1 MRNRLE
7 RRRLTLRA
15 AALCIV
21 LVLLCGCLL
30 PAFAEGPERTDSV
43 PDQTWDEEIED
54 EPAGD
59 EEDDIRTDEP
69 VLLPAEGGIPVV
81 VDGLDDIGL
90 PDETPTPDSG
100 AVKADEHFER
110 TYLFWLSESD
120 EADGGLPYAEQI
132 VGSGEE
138 LLMPEE
144 PEVEEKSFRFWY
156 SRGDEGTAIRFMPDE
171 GPLWPEADSECSL
184 YACFTD
190 DEAQQEEPVLDEEED
205 IAVLPELSEE
215 RPAVEEETPLDEAE
229 QPEKDRFS
237 EEDAD
242 LADDSVAED
251 KNALPADELDE
262 DAPGWGDWT
271 QEELA
276 AVFLLKTPTSL
287 PGSNDPS
294 QWAPDNS
301 ECKWVG
307 KVKTYGAAW
316 EDNGKN
322 ILTNVSDYVVSWPGG
337 ATGDAWSLKPGDDYW
352 DEVVD
357 EKWDEYKDTIEKQ
370 TGIMGLTQEDLESI
384 VVTPY
389 KISRNNGTEPDKHI
403 DCIISVKSRKNFTAR
418 FNVRAPGEDDYSI
431 RESREYQSGER
442 VEETTADIEKELD
455 IGGARY
461 VFDGWYKELPG
472 SVTDEPDPKEK
483 VSQDEWEKG
492 QIQLRLQGGGGSGH
506 KALVLLH
513 ADQVVDRLVHS
524 VEAVF
529 CHRRVVQGRD
539 VLVHQIVDG
548 VVPEGVLA
556 AVGLDLGAVSL
567 ALGKALDGVRCA
579 GALVH
584 GVGRSF
590 QLLSRSAESHFADTL
605 FGSFHAYQFHRF
617 YPPCCPLK
625 GQDSKHYEVIIAQ

>member
-54 EPAGD
+54 EPAWD
-59 EEDDIRTDEP
+59 EEEDIRTDEP
-69 VLLPAEGGIPVV
+69 VLLPEEGGISVV
-81 VDGLDDIGL
+81 MDEFDDIGL
-90 PDETPTPDSG
+90 PDETPTPDSE

-120 EADGGLPYAEQI
+120 EADGGLPYAELT

-144 PEVEEKSFRFWY
+144 PEAEGKTFRFWY
-156 SRGDEGTAIRFMPDE
+156 SRDDEGTVIRFMPDE

-184 YACFTD
+184 YACFID
-190 DEAQQEEPVLDEEED
+190 DKAQQEEPVLDEEED

-215 RPAVEEETPLDEAE
+215 RPAAEDETPLDEAE
-229 QPEKDRFS
+229 QLEKDRFS

-271 QEELA
+271 QEESA
-276 AVFLLKTPTSL
+276 AVFLLKTPTSR

-357 EKWDEYKDTIEKQ
+357 EIWDEYKDTIEKQ
-370 TGIMGLTQEDLESI
+370 TGITGLTQEDLESI

-389 KISRNNGTEPDKHI
+389 KISRKNGTEPDKHI

-442 VEETTADIEKELD
+442 VEETTADIEKEFD

-472 SVTDEPDPKEK
+472 SVTDEPDLKEK
-483 VSQDEWEKG
+483 VSQDKWEEGYEPTDKE
-492 QIQLRLQGGGGSGH
+492 L
-506 KALVLLH
+506 
-513 ADQVVDRLVHS
+513 
-524 VEAVF
+524 EN
-529 CHRRVVQGRD
+529 
-539 VLVHQIVDG
+539 G
-548 VVPEGVLA
+548 VVNFYDHYVLA
-556 AVGLDLGAVSL
+556 DIDPDTGVETDFFGLPLML
-567 ALGKALDGVRCA
+567 CA
-579 GALVH
+579 GAAVL
-584 GVGRSF
+584 GCKNRKK
-590 QLLSRSAESHFADTL
+590 EED
-605 FGSFHAYQFHRF
+605 
-617 YPPCCPLK
+617 
-625 GQDSKHYEVIIAQ
+625 E

>member
-54 EPAGD
+54 EPAWD
-59 EEDDIRTDEP
+59 EEEDIRTDEP
-69 VLLPAEGGIPVV
+69 VLLPAEGGIPAV

-100 AVKADEHFER
+100 AVKADEHFEM
-110 TYLFWLSESD
+110 TWLFWLSESD
-120 EADGGLPYAEQI
+120 EADGGLPYAEQT

-144 PEVEEKSFRFWY
+144 PEVEGKSFRFWY
-156 SRGDEGTAIRFMPDE
+156 SRDDEGTAVRFVPDE
-171 GPLWPEADSECSL
+171 GALWPEADSECSL
-184 YACFTD
+184 YACFID
-190 DEAQQEEPVLDEEED
+190 DEAQQEESVSDEEED

-215 RPAVEEETPLDEAE
+215 RPTAEEETPLDEAE

-242 LADDSVAED
+242 LADDSVDED
-251 KNALPADELDE
+251 KNALLADELDE
-262 DAPGWGDWT
+262 DAPGWGDQT
-271 QEELA
+271 QEESA
-276 AVFLLKTPTSL
+276 AVFLLKTPTSR

-322 ILTNVSDYVVSWPGG
+322 ILTDVSDYVVSWPGG

-357 EKWDEYKDTIEKQ
+357 EIWDEYKDTIEEA
-370 TGIMGLTQEDLESI
+370 TGVEGLTQEDLESI

-389 KISRNNGTEPDKHI
+389 KISRNNGTKPDKHI

-472 SVTDEPDPKEK
+472 SVTDEPDPEEK
-483 VSQDEWEKG
+483 VSQNEWEEG
-492 QIQLRLQGGGGSGH
+492 YEPTDEEL
-506 KALVLLH
+506 
-513 ADQVVDRLVHS
+513 
-524 VEAVF
+524 EN
-529 CHRRVVQGRD
+529 
-539 VLVHQIVDG
+539 G
-548 VVPEGVLA
+548 VVNFYAYYVLA
-556 AVGLDLGAVSL
+556 DIDPDTGVETDFFGLPLML
-567 ALGKALDGVRCA
+567 CA
-579 GALVH
+579 GAAVL
-584 GVGRSF
+584 GCKNRKK
-590 QLLSRSAESHFADTL
+590 EED
-605 FGSFHAYQFHRF
+605 
-617 YPPCCPLK
+617 K
-625 GQDSKHYEVIIAQ
+625 

>member
-100 AVKADEHFER
+100 VVKADEHFER

-120 EADGGLPYAEQI
+120 EADGGLPYAEQT

-144 PEVEEKSFRFWY
+144 PEVEGKSFRFWY
-156 SRGDEGTAIRFMPDE
+156 SRDDEGTAVRFMPDE
-171 GPLWPEADSECSL
+171 GLLWPEADSECSL
-184 YACFTD
+184 YASFTD

-215 RPAVEEETPLDEAE
+215 RPAAEEETPLDEAE

-242 LADDSVAED
+242 LADDSAAED
-251 KNALPADELDE
+251 KNALPAGELDE

-276 AVFLLKTPTSL
+276 AVFLLKTPTSR

-322 ILTNVSDYVVSWPGG
+322 ILTNVSDYVVSWPDG

-352 DEVVD
+352 DEIVD
-357 EKWDEYKDTIEKQ
+357 EIWDEYKDTIEKQ
-370 TGIMGLTQEDLESI
+370 TGITGLTQEDLESI

-442 VEETTADIEKELD
+442 VEETTADIEKEFD

-483 VSQDEWEKG
+483 VSQDEWEEG
-492 QIQLRLQGGGGSGH
+492 YEPTDEEL
-506 KALVLLH
+506 
-513 ADQVVDRLVHS
+513 
-524 VEAVF
+524 EN
-529 CHRRVVQGRD
+529 
-539 VLVHQIVDG
+539 G
-548 VVPEGVLA
+548 VVNFYAHYVLA
-556 AVGLDLGAVSL
+556 DIDPDTGVETDFFGLPLML
-567 ALGKALDGVRCA
+567 CA
-579 GALVH
+579 GAAVL
-584 GVGRSF
+584 GCKNRKK
-590 QLLSRSAESHFADTL
+590 EED
-605 FGSFHAYQFHRF
+605 
-617 YPPCCPLK
+617 
-625 GQDSKHYEVIIAQ
+625 E

>member
-100 AVKADEHFER
+100 AVKADEHFEM

-120 EADGGLPYAEQI
+120 EADGGLPYAEQT

-144 PEVEEKSFRFWY
+144 PEVEGKSFRFWY
-156 SRGDEGTAIRFMPDE
+156 SRDDEGTAVRFVPDE
-171 GPLWPEADSECSL
+171 GLLWPEADSECSL
-184 YACFTD
+184 YASFTD

-215 RPAVEEETPLDEAE
+215 RPAAEDETPLDEAE
-229 QPEKDRFS
+229 QPEKDRS
-237 EEDAD
+237 PEEDAD

-271 QEELA
+271 QEESA
-276 AVFLLKTPTSL
+276 AVFLLKTPTSR

-357 EKWDEYKDTIEKQ
+357 EIWDEYKDTIEKQ
-370 TGIMGLTQEDLESI
+370 TGITGLTQEDLESI
-384 VVTPY
+384 VVAPY

-442 VEETTADIEKELD
+442 VEETTADIEKEFD
-455 IGGARY
+455 IGGVRY

-483 VSQDEWEKG
+483 VSQDEWEEG
-492 QIQLRLQGGGGSGH
+492 YEPTDEEL
-506 KALVLLH
+506 
-513 ADQVVDRLVHS
+513 
-524 VEAVF
+524 EN
-529 CHRRVVQGRD
+529 
-539 VLVHQIVDG
+539 G
-548 VVPEGVLA
+548 VVNFYAHYVLA
-556 AVGLDLGAVSL
+556 DIDPDTGVETDFFGLPLML
-567 ALGKALDGVRCA
+567 CA
-579 GALVH
+579 GAAVL
-584 GVGRSF
+584 GCKNRKK
-590 QLLSRSAESHFADTL
+590 EED
-605 FGSFHAYQFHRF
+605 
-617 YPPCCPLK
+617 
-625 GQDSKHYEVIIAQ
+625 E

>member
-54 EPAGD
+54 EPAWD
-59 EEDDIRTDEP
+59 EEEDIRTDEP

-90 PDETPTPDSG
+90 PDETPTPDSADSG

-120 EADGGLPYAEQI
+120 EADGGLPYAEQT

-144 PEVEEKSFRFWY
+144 PEVEGKSFRFWY
-156 SRGDEGTAIRFMPDE
+156 SRDDEGTAVRFVPDE
-171 GPLWPEADSECSL
+171 GLLWPEADSECSL
-184 YACFTD
+184 YACFID
-190 DEAQQEEPVLDEEED
+190 DEARQEESVLDEEED
-205 IAVLPELSEE
+205 IAVLPELSKE
-215 RPAVEEETPLDEAE
+215 RPAAEDETPLDEAE
-229 QPEKDRFS
+229 QPEKDRS
-237 EEDAD
+237 PEEDAD

-262 DAPGWGDWT
+262 DAPGWEDWT
-271 QEELA
+271 QEESA
-276 AVFLLKTPTSL
+276 AVFLLKTPTSR

-322 ILTNVSDYVVSWPGG
+322 ILTDVSDYVVSWPGG
-337 ATGDAWSLKPGDDYW
+337 VTGDAWSLKPGDDYW

-357 EKWDEYKDTIEKQ
+357 EIWDEYKDTIEES
-370 TGIMGLTQEDLESI
+370 TGVEGLTQEDLESI

-418 FNVRAPGEDDYSI
+418 FNVRALGEDDYSI

-455 IGGARY
+455 IGGVRY

-483 VSQDEWEKG
+483 VSQNEWEEGYEPTDKE
-492 QIQLRLQGGGGSGH
+492 L
-506 KALVLLH
+506 
-513 ADQVVDRLVHS
+513 
-524 VEAVF
+524 EN
-529 CHRRVVQGRD
+529 
-539 VLVHQIVDG
+539 G
-548 VVPEGVLA
+548 VVNFYAHYVLA
-556 AVGLDLGAVSL
+556 DIDPDTGVETDFFGLPLML
-567 ALGKALDGVRCA
+567 CA
-579 GALVH
+579 GAAVL
-584 GVGRSF
+584 GCKNRKK
-590 QLLSRSAESHFADTL
+590 EED
-605 FGSFHAYQFHRF
+605 
-617 YPPCCPLK
+617 
-625 GQDSKHYEVIIAQ
+625 E

>member
-54 EPAGD
+54 EPAWD
-59 EEDDIRTDEP
+59 EEEDIRTDEP
-69 VLLPAEGGIPVV
+69 VLLPAEGGIPAV

-100 AVKADEHFER
+100 AVKVDEHVER

-120 EADGGLPYAEQI
+120 EADGGLPYAEQT

-144 PEVEEKSFRFWY
+144 PEVEGKSFRFWY
-156 SRGDEGTAIRFMPDE
+156 SRDDEGTAVRFVPDE
-171 GPLWPEADSECSL
+171 GLLWPEADGECSL
-184 YACFTD
+184 YAYFTD
-190 DEAQQEEPVLDEEED
+190 DEARQEEPVSDEEED
-205 IAVLPELSEE
+205 IAVLPELWEE
-215 RPAVEEETPLDEAE
+215 RPAAEEETPPDEAE
-229 QPEKDRFS
+229 QPEKGRS
-237 EEDAD
+237 PEEDAD
-242 LADDSVAED
+242 LADDSAAGD

-262 DAPGWGDWT
+262 DAPGWGDRT
-271 QEELA
+271 QEESA
-276 AVFLLKTPTSL
+276 AVFLLKTPTSR

-316 EDNGKN
+316 EDNGRN
-322 ILTNVSDYVVSWPGG
+322 ILTDVSDYVISWPGG

-357 EKWDEYKDTIEKQ
+357 EIWDEYKDTIEEA
-370 TGIMGLTQEDLESI
+370 TGVEGLTQDDLESI

-389 KISRNNGTEPDKHI
+389 KISRSNGTEPDKHI

-442 VEETTADIEKELD
+442 VEETTADIEKEID

-483 VSQDEWEKG
+483 VSQDEWKEG
-492 QIQLRLQGGGGSGH
+492 YGPTDEEL
-506 KALVLLH
+506 
-513 ADQVVDRLVHS
+513 
-524 VEAVF
+524 EN
-529 CHRRVVQGRD
+529 
-539 VLVHQIVDG
+539 G
-548 VVPEGVLA
+548 VVNFYAHYVLA
-556 AVGLDLGAVSL
+556 DIDPDTGVETGFFGLPLML
-567 ALGKALDGVRCA
+567 CA
-579 GALVH
+579 GAAVL
-584 GVGRSF
+584 GRKN
-590 QLLSRSAESHFADTL
+590 RKKEED
-605 FGSFHAYQFHRF
+605 
-617 YPPCCPLK
+617 
-625 GQDSKHYEVIIAQ
+625 E

>member
-1 MRNRLE
+1 MRDRLE

-30 PAFAEGPERTDSV
+30 PAFAEGPERTDSM

-54 EPAGD
+54 EPAWD
-59 EEDDIRTDEP
+59 EEEDIRTDEP
-69 VLLPAEGGIPVV
+69 VLLPAEGGIPAV

-100 AVKADEHFER
+100 TVKADEHFER

-120 EADGGLPYAEQI
+120 EADGGLPYAEQT

-144 PEVEEKSFRFWY
+144 PEVEGKSFRFWY
-156 SRGDEGTAIRFMPDE
+156 SRDDEGTAVRFVPDE
-171 GPLWPEADSECSL
+171 GLLWPEADSECSL
-184 YACFTD
+184 YACFID
-190 DEAQQEEPVLDEEED
+190 DEAQQEEPVLDDEED

-215 RPAVEEETPLDEAE
+215 RPAAEEETPLDEAE

-271 QEELA
+271 QEESA
-276 AVFLLKTPTSL
+276 AVFLLKTPTSQ

-357 EKWDEYKDTIEKQ
+357 EIWDEYKDTIEKQ
-370 TGIMGLTQEDLESI
+370 TGITGLTQEDLESI

-442 VEETTADIEKELD
+442 VEETTVDIEKEFD

-483 VSQDEWEKG
+483 VSQDEWEEG
-492 QIQLRLQGGGGSGH
+492 YEPTDEEL
-506 KALVLLH
+506 
-513 ADQVVDRLVHS
+513 
-524 VEAVF
+524 EN
-529 CHRRVVQGRD
+529 
-539 VLVHQIVDG
+539 G
-548 VVPEGVLA
+548 VVNFYAHYVLA
-556 AVGLDLGAVSL
+556 DIDPDTGVETDFFGLPLML
-567 ALGKALDGVRCA
+567 CA
-579 GALVH
+579 GAAVL
-584 GVGRSF
+584 GCKNRKK
-590 QLLSRSAESHFADTL
+590 EED
-605 FGSFHAYQFHRF
+605 
-617 YPPCCPLK
+617 
-625 GQDSKHYEVIIAQ
+625 E

>member
-54 EPAGD
+54 EPAWD
-59 EEDDIRTDEP
+59 EEEDIRTDEP

-100 AVKADEHFER
+100 TVKADEHFEM

-120 EADGGLPYAEQI
+120 EADGGLPYAEQT

-144 PEVEEKSFRFWY
+144 PEVEGKRFRFWY
-156 SRGDEGTAIRFMPDE
+156 SRDDEGTAVRFVPDE
-171 GPLWPEADSECSL
+171 GLLWPEADSECSL
-184 YACFTD
+184 YACFID
-190 DEAQQEEPVLDEEED
+190 DEAQQEEPVSDEEEG

-215 RPAVEEETPLDEAE
+215 RPVAEEETSLDEAE
-229 QPEKDRFS
+229 QPEEDRS
-237 EEDAD
+237 PEEDAD
-242 LADDSVAED
+242 LADDNVAED
-251 KNALPADELDE
+251 KTALPADELDE
-262 DAPGWGDWT
+262 DAPGWGDQT
-271 QEELA
+271 QEESA
-276 AVFLLKTPTSL
+276 AVFLLKTPTSR

-322 ILTNVSDYVVSWPGG
+322 ILTDVSDYVVSWPGG

-357 EKWDEYKDTIEKQ
+357 EIWDEYKDTIEKQ
-370 TGIMGLTQEDLESI
+370 TGITGLTQDDLESI

-389 KISRNNGTEPDKHI
+389 KISRKNGTKPDKHI

-483 VSQDEWEKG
+483 VSQDKWEEG
-492 QIQLRLQGGGGSGH
+492 YEPTDEELENGVVNFYAHYVLADIDPDTGVETDFFGLP
-506 KALVLLH
+506 LVL
-513 ADQVVDRLVHS
+513 
-524 VEAVF
+524 
-529 CHRRVVQGRD
+529 
-539 VLVHQIVDG
+539 
-548 VVPEGVLA
+548 
-556 AVGLDLGAVSL
+556 
-567 ALGKALDGVRCA
+567 CA
-579 GALVH
+579 GAAVL
-584 GVGRSF
+584 GCKNRKK
-590 QLLSRSAESHFADTL
+590 EED
-605 FGSFHAYQFHRF
+605 
-617 YPPCCPLK
+617 
-625 GQDSKHYEVIIAQ
+625 E

>member
-54 EPAGD
+54 EPAWD
-59 EEDDIRTDEP
+59 EEEDIRTDEP

-90 PDETPTPDSG
+90 PDETPTPDSE

-120 EADGGLPYAEQI
+120 EADGGLPYAEQT
-132 VGSGEE
+132 VSSGEE

-144 PEVEEKSFRFWY
+144 PEVEGKSFRFWY
-156 SRGDEGTAIRFMPDE
+156 SRDDEGTAVRFVPDE
-171 GPLWPEADSECSL
+171 GLLWPEADSECSL
-184 YACFTD
+184 YACFID
-190 DEAQQEEPVLDEEED
+190 DEAQQEESVLDEEED

-215 RPAVEEETPLDEAE
+215 RPAAEEETPLDEAE
-229 QPEKDRFS
+229 QPEKDRS
-237 EEDAD
+237 PEEDAD
-242 LADDSVAED
+242 LADDNVAED
-251 KNALPADELDE
+251 KTALPADELDE

-271 QEELA
+271 QEESA
-276 AVFLLKTPTSL
+276 AVFLLKTPTSQ

-322 ILTNVSDYVVSWPGG
+322 ILTDVSDYVVSWPGG

-352 DEVVD
+352 GQVVD
-357 EKWDEYKDTIEKQ
+357 EIWDEYKDTIEEA
-370 TGIMGLTQEDLESI
+370 TGVEGLTQEDLESI

-389 KISRNNGTEPDKHI
+389 KISRSNGTEPDKHI

-455 IGGARY
+455 IGGAHY

-472 SVTDEPDPKEK
+472 SVTDEPDPEEK
-483 VSQDEWEKG
+483 VSQDEWEEG
-492 QIQLRLQGGGGSGH
+492 YEPTDEEL
-506 KALVLLH
+506 
-513 ADQVVDRLVHS
+513 
-524 VEAVF
+524 EN
-529 CHRRVVQGRD
+529 
-539 VLVHQIVDG
+539 G
-548 VVPEGVLA
+548 VVNFYAHYVLA
-556 AVGLDLGAVSL
+556 DIDPDTGVETDFFGLPLML
-567 ALGKALDGVRCA
+567 CA
-579 GALVH
+579 GAAVL
-584 GVGRSF
+584 GRKN
-590 QLLSRSAESHFADTL
+590 RKKEED
-605 FGSFHAYQFHRF
+605 
-617 YPPCCPLK
+617 
-625 GQDSKHYEVIIAQ
+625 E

>member
-59 EEDDIRTDEP
+59 EEEDIRTDEP

-100 AVKADEHFER
+100 AVKADEHFEM

-144 PEVEEKSFRFWY
+144 PEVEGKSFRFWY
-156 SRGDEGTAIRFMPDE
+156 SRDDEGTAIRFMPDE
-171 GPLWPEADSECSL
+171 GLLWPEADSECSL
-184 YACFTD
+184 YASFTD

-215 RPAVEEETPLDEAE
+215 RPAAEDETPLDEAE

-242 LADDSVAED
+242 LADDSAAED
-251 KNALPADELDE
+251 KNALPAGELDE

-276 AVFLLKTPTSL
+276 AVFLLKTPTSR

-322 ILTNVSDYVVSWPGG
+322 ILTNVSDYVVSWPDG

-352 DEVVD
+352 DEIVD
-357 EKWDEYKDTIEKQ
+357 EIWDEYKDTIEKQ
-370 TGIMGLTQEDLESI
+370 TGITGLTQEDLESI

-389 KISRNNGTEPDKHI
+389 KISRNNGTKPDKHI

-442 VEETTADIEKELD
+442 VEETTADIENELD

-492 QIQLRLQGGGGSGH
+492 YEPTDEEL
-506 KALVLLH
+506 
-513 ADQVVDRLVHS
+513 
-524 VEAVF
+524 EN
-529 CHRRVVQGRD
+529 
-539 VLVHQIVDG
+539 G
-548 VVPEGVLA
+548 VVNFYAHYVLA
-556 AVGLDLGAVSL
+556 DIDPDTGVETDFFGLPLML
-567 ALGKALDGVRCA
+567 CA
-579 GALVH
+579 GAAAL
-584 GVGRSF
+584 GCKNRKK
-590 QLLSRSAESHFADTL
+590 EED
-605 FGSFHAYQFHRF
+605 
-617 YPPCCPLK
+617 
-625 GQDSKHYEVIIAQ
+625 E

>member
-1 MRNRLE
+1 M
-7 RRRLTLRA
+7 
-15 AALCIV
+15 
-21 LVLLCGCLL
+21 
-30 PAFAEGPERTDSV
+30 
-43 PDQTWDEEIED
+43 
-54 EPAGD
+54 
-59 EEDDIRTDEP
+59 
-69 VLLPAEGGIPVV
+69 
-81 VDGLDDIGL
+81 
-90 PDETPTPDSG
+90 
-100 AVKADEHFER
+100 
-110 TYLFWLSESD
+110 
-120 EADGGLPYAEQI
+120 
-132 VGSGEE
+132 GSGEE
-138 LLMPEE
+138 LLMPEA
-144 PEVEEKSFRFWY
+144 PEVEGKSFRFWY

-171 GPLWPEADSECSL
+171 GLLWPEADSECSL

-215 RPAVEEETPLDEAE
+215 RPAAEDETPLDEAE

-271 QEELA
+271 QEESA

-337 ATGDAWSLKPGDDYW
+337 ATGDAWSLKPGDAYW

-357 EKWDEYKDTIEKQ
+357 EIWDEYKDTIEKQ
-370 TGIMGLTQEDLESI
+370 TGITGLTQDDLESI

-483 VSQDEWEKG
+483 VSQDEWEEG
-492 QIQLRLQGGGGSGH
+492 YEPTDEEL
-506 KALVLLH
+506 
-513 ADQVVDRLVHS
+513 
-524 VEAVF
+524 EN
-529 CHRRVVQGRD
+529 
-539 VLVHQIVDG
+539 G
-548 VVPEGVLA
+548 VVNFYAHYVLA
-556 AVGLDLGAVSL
+556 DIDPDTGVETDFFGLPLML
-567 ALGKALDGVRCA
+567 CA
-579 GALVH
+579 GAAVL
-584 GVGRSF
+584 GCKNRKK
-590 QLLSRSAESHFADTL
+590 EED
-605 FGSFHAYQFHRF
+605 
-617 YPPCCPLK
+617 
-625 GQDSKHYEVIIAQ
+625 E

>member
-54 EPAGD
+54 EPAWD
-59 EEDDIRTDEP
+59 EEEDIRTDEP

-100 AVKADEHFER
+100 AVKADEHFEM

-120 EADGGLPYAEQI
+120 EADGGLPYAEQT

-144 PEVEEKSFRFWY
+144 PEVEGKSFRFWY
-156 SRGDEGTAIRFMPDE
+156 SRDDEGTAVRFVPDE
-171 GPLWPEADSECSL
+171 GLLWPEADSECSL
-184 YACFTD
+184 YASFTD

-215 RPAVEEETPLDEAE
+215 RPAAEDETPLDEAE
-229 QPEKDRFS
+229 QPEKDRS
-237 EEDAD
+237 PEEDAD

-271 QEELA
+271 QEESA
-276 AVFLLKTPTSL
+276 AVFLLKTPTSR

-357 EKWDEYKDTIEKQ
+357 EIWDEYKDTIEKQ
-370 TGIMGLTQEDLESI
+370 TGITGLTQEDLESI
-384 VVTPY
+384 VVAPY

-442 VEETTADIEKELD
+442 VEETTADIEKEFD
-455 IGGARY
+455 IGGVRY

-483 VSQDEWEKG
+483 VSQDEWEEG
-492 QIQLRLQGGGGSGH
+492 YEPTDEEL
-506 KALVLLH
+506 
-513 ADQVVDRLVHS
+513 
-524 VEAVF
+524 EN
-529 CHRRVVQGRD
+529 
-539 VLVHQIVDG
+539 G
-548 VVPEGVLA
+548 VVNFYAHYVLA
-556 AVGLDLGAVSL
+556 DIDPDTGVETDFFGLPLML
-567 ALGKALDGVRCA
+567 CA
-579 GALVH
+579 GAAVL
-584 GVGRSF
+584 GCKNRKK
-590 QLLSRSAESHFADTL
+590 EED
-605 FGSFHAYQFHRF
+605 
-617 YPPCCPLK
+617 
-625 GQDSKHYEVIIAQ
+625 E

>member
-30 PAFAEGPERTDSV
+30 PAFAEGPERTDRV

-54 EPAGD
+54 EPAWD

-100 AVKADEHFER
+100 AVKADEHFEM

-120 EADGGLPYAEQI
+120 EADGGLPYAEQT

-144 PEVEEKSFRFWY
+144 PEVEGKSFRFWY
-156 SRGDEGTAIRFMPDE
+156 SRDDEGTAVRFVPDE
-171 GPLWPEADSECSL
+171 GLLWPEADSECSL
-184 YACFTD
+184 YASFTD

-215 RPAVEEETPLDEAE
+215 RPAAEDETPLDEAE
-229 QPEKDRFS
+229 QPEKDRS
-237 EEDAD
+237 PEEDAD

-271 QEELA
+271 QEESA
-276 AVFLLKTPTSL
+276 AVFLLKTPTSR

-357 EKWDEYKDTIEKQ
+357 EIWDEYKDTIEKQ
-370 TGIMGLTQEDLESI
+370 TGITGLTQEDLESI
-384 VVTPY
+384 VVAPY

-442 VEETTADIEKELD
+442 VEETTADIEKEFD
-455 IGGARY
+455 IGGVRY

-483 VSQDEWEKG
+483 VSQDEWEEG
-492 QIQLRLQGGGGSGH
+492 YEPTDEEL
-506 KALVLLH
+506 
-513 ADQVVDRLVHS
+513 
-524 VEAVF
+524 EN
-529 CHRRVVQGRD
+529 
-539 VLVHQIVDG
+539 G
-548 VVPEGVLA
+548 VVNFYAHYVLA
-556 AVGLDLGAVSL
+556 DIDPDTGVETDFFGLPLML
-567 ALGKALDGVRCA
+567 CA
-579 GALVH
+579 GAAVL
-584 GVGRSF
+584 GCKNRKK
-590 QLLSRSAESHFADTL
+590 EED
-605 FGSFHAYQFHRF
+605 
-617 YPPCCPLK
+617 
-625 GQDSKHYEVIIAQ
+625 E

>member
-54 EPAGD
+54 EPAWD
-59 EEDDIRTDEP
+59 EEEDIRTDEP
-69 VLLPAEGGIPVV
+69 VLLPAEGGIPAV

-100 AVKADEHFER
+100 AVKVDEHVER

-120 EADGGLPYAEQI
+120 EADGGLPYAEQT

-144 PEVEEKSFRFWY
+144 PEVEGKSFRFWY
-156 SRGDEGTAIRFMPDE
+156 SRDDEGTAVRFVPDD
-171 GPLWPEADSECSL
+171 GPLWTEADGECSL

-190 DEAQQEEPVLDEEED
+190 DEARQEEPVLDEEED
-205 IAVLPELSEE
+205 IAVLPELWEE
-215 RPAVEEETPLDEAE
+215 RPVAEEKTPLDEAE
-229 QPEKDRFS
+229 QPEKGRS
-237 EEDAD
+237 PEEDAD
-242 LADDSVAED
+242 LADDSVDGD

-262 DAPGWGDWT
+262 DAPGWGDWA
-271 QEELA
+271 QEESA
-276 AVFLLKTPTSL
+276 AVFLLKTPTSR

-316 EDNGKN
+316 EDNGRN
-322 ILTNVSDYVVSWPGG
+322 ILTNVSDYVVSWPCG

-357 EKWDEYKDTIEKQ
+357 EIWDEYKDTIEKQ
-370 TGIMGLTQEDLESI
+370 TGVEGLTQEDLESI

-442 VEETTADIEKELD
+442 VEETTADIEKEFD
-455 IGGARY
+455 IGGVRY

-483 VSQDEWEKG
+483 VSPDEWEEG
-492 QIQLRLQGGGGSGH
+492 YEPTDEEL
-506 KALVLLH
+506 
-513 ADQVVDRLVHS
+513 
-524 VEAVF
+524 EN
-529 CHRRVVQGRD
+529 
-539 VLVHQIVDG
+539 G
-548 VVPEGVLA
+548 VVNFYAHYVLA
-556 AVGLDLGAVSL
+556 DIDPDTGVETGFFGLPLML
-567 ALGKALDGVRCA
+567 CA
-579 GALVH
+579 GAAVL
-584 GVGRSF
+584 GCKNRKK
-590 QLLSRSAESHFADTL
+590 EED
-605 FGSFHAYQFHRF
+605 
-617 YPPCCPLK
+617 
-625 GQDSKHYEVIIAQ
+625 E

>member
-100 AVKADEHFER
+100 VVKADEHFER

-120 EADGGLPYAEQI
+120 EADGGLPYAEQT

-144 PEVEEKSFRFWY
+144 PEVEGKSFRFWY
-156 SRGDEGTAIRFMPDE
+156 SRDDEGTAVRFMPDE
-171 GPLWPEADSECSL
+171 GLLWPEADSECSL
-184 YACFTD
+184 YASFTD

-215 RPAVEEETPLDEAE
+215 RPAAEDETPLDEAE

-271 QEELA
+271 QEESA
-276 AVFLLKTPTSL
+276 AVFLLKTPTSR

-322 ILTNVSDYVVSWPGG
+322 ILTNVSDYVVSWPDG

-357 EKWDEYKDTIEKQ
+357 EIWDEYKDTIEKQ
-370 TGIMGLTQEDLESI
+370 TGITGLTQDDLESI

-442 VEETTADIEKELD
+442 VEETTADIEKEFD

-483 VSQDEWEKG
+483 VSQNEWEEG
-492 QIQLRLQGGGGSGH
+492 YEPTDEEL
-506 KALVLLH
+506 
-513 ADQVVDRLVHS
+513 
-524 VEAVF
+524 EN
-529 CHRRVVQGRD
+529 
-539 VLVHQIVDG
+539 G
-548 VVPEGVLA
+548 VVNFYAHYVLA
-556 AVGLDLGAVSL
+556 DIDPDTGVETGFLGLPLML
-567 ALGKALDGVRCA
+567 CA
-579 GALVH
+579 GAAVL
-584 GVGRSF
+584 GCKNRKK
-590 QLLSRSAESHFADTL
+590 EED
-605 FGSFHAYQFHRF
+605 
-617 YPPCCPLK
+617 K
-625 GQDSKHYEVIIAQ
+625 

>member
-1 MRNRLE
+1 M
-7 RRRLTLRA
+7 
-15 AALCIV
+15 
-21 LVLLCGCLL
+21 
-30 PAFAEGPERTDSV
+30 
-43 PDQTWDEEIED
+43 
-54 EPAGD
+54 
-59 EEDDIRTDEP
+59 
-69 VLLPAEGGIPVV
+69 
-81 VDGLDDIGL
+81 
-90 PDETPTPDSG
+90 
-100 AVKADEHFER
+100 
-110 TYLFWLSESD
+110 
-120 EADGGLPYAEQI
+120 
-132 VGSGEE
+132 GSGEE

-144 PEVEEKSFRFWY
+144 PEVEGKSFRFWY
-156 SRGDEGTAIRFMPDE
+156 SRDDEGTAIRFMPDE
-171 GPLWPEADSECSL
+171 GMLWPEADSECSL
-184 YACFTD
+184 YASFTD

-242 LADDSVAED
+242 LADDSVVED

-271 QEELA
+271 QEESA

-357 EKWDEYKDTIEKQ
+357 EIWDEYKDTIEKQ
-370 TGIMGLTQEDLESI
+370 TGITELTQDDLESI

-389 KISRNNGTEPDKHI
+389 KISRNNGTKPDKHI

-442 VEETTADIEKELD
+442 VEETTADIEKEFD

-483 VSQDEWEKG
+483 VSQDEWEEG
-492 QIQLRLQGGGGSGH
+492 YEPTDEEL
-506 KALVLLH
+506 
-513 ADQVVDRLVHS
+513 
-524 VEAVF
+524 EN
-529 CHRRVVQGRD
+529 
-539 VLVHQIVDG
+539 G
-548 VVPEGVLA
+548 VVNFYAHYVLA
-556 AVGLDLGAVSL
+556 DIDPDTGVETDFFGLPLML
-567 ALGKALDGVRCA
+567 CA
-579 GALVH
+579 GAAVL
-584 GVGRSF
+584 GCKKRKK
-590 QLLSRSAESHFADTL
+590 EED
-605 FGSFHAYQFHRF
+605 
-617 YPPCCPLK
+617 
-625 GQDSKHYEVIIAQ
+625 E

>member
-54 EPAGD
+54 EPAWD
-59 EEDDIRTDEP
+59 EEEDIRTDEP
-69 VLLPAEGGIPVV
+69 VLLPAEGGIPAV

-100 AVKADEHFER
+100 AVKADEHVER

-120 EADGGLPYAEQI
+120 EADGGLPYAEQT

-144 PEVEEKSFRFWY
+144 PEVEGKRFRFWY
-156 SRGDEGTAIRFMPDE
+156 SRDDEGTAVRFVPDE
-171 GPLWPEADSECSL
+171 GPLWPEAGGECSL

-190 DEAQQEEPVLDEEED
+190 DEARQEEPVLDEEED
-205 IAVLPELSEE
+205 IAVLPELWEE
-215 RPAVEEETPLDEAE
+215 RPVAEEKTPPDEAE
-229 QPEKDRFS
+229 QPEKGRS
-237 EEDAD
+237 PEEDAD
-242 LADDSVAED
+242 LADDSAAED

-262 DAPGWGDWT
+262 DAPGWGDRT
-271 QEELA
+271 QEESA
-276 AVFLLKTPTSL
+276 AVFLLKTPTSR

-357 EKWDEYKDTIEKQ
+357 EIWDEYKDTIEEA
-370 TGIMGLTQEDLESI
+370 TGVEGLTQEDLESI

-418 FNVRAPGEDDYSI
+418 FNVRAPGEADYSI

-442 VEETTADIEKELD
+442 VEETTADIEKEFD

-472 SVTDEPDPKEK
+472 SVTDEPDPKGK
-483 VSQDEWEKG
+483 VSQD
-492 QIQLRLQGGGGSGH
+492 
-506 KALVLLH
+506 
-513 ADQVVDRLVHS
+513 
-524 VEAVF
+524 
-529 CHRRVVQGRD
+529 
-539 VLVHQIVDG
+539 
-548 VVPEGVLA
+548 
-556 AVGLDLGAVSL
+556 
-567 ALGKALDGVRCA
+567 
-579 GALVH
+579 
-584 GVGRSF
+584 
-590 QLLSRSAESHFADTL
+590 
-605 FGSFHAYQFHRF
+605 
-617 YPPCCPLK
+617 
-625 GQDSKHYEVIIAQ
+625 

>member
-54 EPAGD
+54 EPAWD
-59 EEDDIRTDEP
+59 EEEDIRTDEP

-90 PDETPTPDSG
+90 PDETPTPDSADSG

-120 EADGGLPYAEQI
+120 EADGGLPYAEQT

-144 PEVEEKSFRFWY
+144 PEVEGKSFRFWY
-156 SRGDEGTAIRFMPDE
+156 SRDDEGTAVRFVPDE
-171 GPLWPEADSECSL
+171 GLLWPEADSECSL
-184 YACFTD
+184 YACFID
-190 DEAQQEEPVLDEEED
+190 DEAQQEESVLDEEED

-215 RPAVEEETPLDEAE
+215 RPVAEEETPLDEAE
-229 QPEKDRFS
+229 QPEEDRFS

-242 LADDSVAED
+242 LADDSVDED

-262 DAPGWGDWT
+262 DAPGRGDWT
-271 QEELA
+271 QEESA
-276 AVFLLKTPTSL
+276 AVFLLKTPTSR

-322 ILTNVSDYVVSWPGG
+322 ILTNVSDYVVSWPDG

-352 DEVVD
+352 GQVVD
-357 EKWDEYKDTIEKQ
+357 EIWDEYKDTIEKQ
-370 TGIMGLTQEDLESI
+370 TGITGLTQEDLESI

-418 FNVRAPGEDDYSI
+418 FNVRAPGEDDYNV

-442 VEETTADIEKELD
+442 VEETTADIEKEFD

-472 SVTDEPDPKEK
+472 SVTDEPDPEEK
-483 VSQDEWEKG
+483 VSQDEWEEG
-492 QIQLRLQGGGGSGH
+492 YEPTDEEL
-506 KALVLLH
+506 
-513 ADQVVDRLVHS
+513 
-524 VEAVF
+524 EN
-529 CHRRVVQGRD
+529 
-539 VLVHQIVDG
+539 G
-548 VVPEGVLA
+548 VVNFYAHYVLA
-556 AVGLDLGAVSL
+556 DIDPDTGVETDFFGLPLMLCASAAVLGC
-567 ALGKALDGVRCA
+567 KNRKKEED
-579 GALVH
+579 
-584 GVGRSF
+584 
-590 QLLSRSAESHFADTL
+590 E
-605 FGSFHAYQFHRF
+605 
-617 YPPCCPLK
+617 
-625 GQDSKHYEVIIAQ
+625 

>member
-30 PAFAEGPERTDSV
+30 PAFAEGLERTDSV

-54 EPAGD
+54 EPAWD
-59 EEDDIRTDEP
+59 EEEDIQTDEP

-81 VDGLDDIGL
+81 ADGLDDIGL

-100 AVKADEHFER
+100 ALKADEHFER

-120 EADGGLPYAEQI
+120 EADDGLPYAEQT

-144 PEVEEKSFRFWY
+144 PEVEGKRFRFWY
-156 SRGDEGTAIRFMPDE
+156 SRDDEGTAVRFVPDE

-184 YACFTD
+184 YACFVD
-190 DEAQQEEPVLDEEED
+190 DETRQEEPVSDEEED

-215 RPAVEEETPLDEAE
+215 RPVAEEKTPPDEAE
-229 QPEKDRFS
+229 QPEKGRFS
-237 EEDAD
+237 EEDTD

-262 DAPGWGDWT
+262 DAPGWDDQT
-271 QEELA
+271 QEESA
-276 AVFLLKTPTSL
+276 AVFLLKTPTSR
-287 PGSNDPS
+287 PGSNNPS

-322 ILTNVSDYVVSWPGG
+322 ILTDVSDYVVSWPGG

-357 EKWDEYKDTIEKQ
+357 EIWDEYKDTIEEA
-370 TGIMGLTQEDLESI
+370 TGVEELTQEDLESI

-389 KISRNNGTEPDKHI
+389 KISRNNGTKPDKHI

-472 SVTDEPDPKEK
+472 SVTDEPDPKKK
-483 VSQDEWEKG
+483 VSQDEWEEGYEPTDKE
-492 QIQLRLQGGGGSGH
+492 L
-506 KALVLLH
+506 
-513 ADQVVDRLVHS
+513 
-524 VEAVF
+524 EN
-529 CHRRVVQGRD
+529 
-539 VLVHQIVDG
+539 G
-548 VVPEGVLA
+548 VVNFYAHYVLA
-556 AVGLDLGAVSL
+556 DIDPDTGVETDFFGLPLML
-567 ALGKALDGVRCA
+567 CA
-579 GALVH
+579 GAAVL
-584 GVGRSF
+584 GCKNRKK
-590 QLLSRSAESHFADTL
+590 EED
-605 FGSFHAYQFHRF
+605 
-617 YPPCCPLK
+617 
-625 GQDSKHYEVIIAQ
+625 E

>member
-1 MRNRLE
+1 MRDRLE

-54 EPAGD
+54 EPAWD
-59 EEDDIRTDEP
+59 
-69 VLLPAEGGIPVV
+69 
-81 VDGLDDIGL
+81 
-90 PDETPTPDSG
+90 
-100 AVKADEHFER
+100 
-110 TYLFWLSESD
+110 
-120 EADGGLPYAEQI
+120 
-132 VGSGEE
+132 
-138 LLMPEE
+138 
-144 PEVEEKSFRFWY
+144 
-156 SRGDEGTAIRFMPDE
+156 DEGTAVRFVPDE

-184 YACFTD
+184 YASFTD
-190 DEAQQEEPVLDEEED
+190 DEAQQEEPVSDEEED
-205 IAVLPELSEE
+205 VAVLPELWEE
-215 RPAVEEETPLDEAE
+215 RPVAEEKTPLDEAE
-229 QPEKDRFS
+229 QPEKGRS
-237 EEDAD
+237 PEEDAD
-242 LADDSVAED
+242 LADDSVDGD

-262 DAPGWGDWT
+262 DAPGWGDQT
-271 QEELA
+271 QEESA

-322 ILTNVSDYVVSWPGG
+322 ILTDVSDYVVSWPGG

-357 EKWDEYKDTIEKQ
+357 EIWDEYKDTIEKQ
-370 TGIMGLTQEDLESI
+370 TGITGLTQDDLESI

-389 KISRNNGTEPDKHI
+389 KISRSNGTKPDKHI

-431 RESREYQSGER
+431 RESREYQGGER

-472 SVTDEPDPKEK
+472 PVTDEPDPKEK
-483 VSQDEWEKG
+483 VSQDEWEEG
-492 QIQLRLQGGGGSGH
+492 YEPTDEEL
-506 KALVLLH
+506 
-513 ADQVVDRLVHS
+513 
-524 VEAVF
+524 EN
-529 CHRRVVQGRD
+529 
-539 VLVHQIVDG
+539 G
-548 VVPEGVLA
+548 VVNFYAHYVLA
-556 AVGLDLGAVSL
+556 DIDPDTGVETGFFGLPLML
-567 ALGKALDGVRCA
+567 CA
-579 GALVH
+579 GAAVL
-584 GVGRSF
+584 GCKNRKK
-590 QLLSRSAESHFADTL
+590 EED
-605 FGSFHAYQFHRF
+605 
-617 YPPCCPLK
+617 K
-625 GQDSKHYEVIIAQ
+625 

>member
-54 EPAGD
+54 EPAWD
-59 EEDDIRTDEP
+59 EEEDIRT
-69 VLLPAEGGIPVV
+69 
-81 VDGLDDIGL
+81 DGLDDIGL

-100 AVKADEHFER
+100 AVKADEHVER

-120 EADGGLPYAEQI
+120 EADGGLPYAEQT

-144 PEVEEKSFRFWY
+144 PEVEGKRFRFWY
-156 SRGDEGTAIRFMPDE
+156 SRDDEGTAVRFVPDE
-171 GPLWPEADSECSL
+171 GPLWPEADGECSL

-190 DEAQQEEPVLDEEED
+190 DEARQEESVSDEEED
-205 IAVLPELSEE
+205 IAVLPELWEE
-215 RPAVEEETPLDEAE
+215 RPVAEEKTPPDEAE
-229 QPEKDRFS
+229 QPEKDRS
-237 EEDAD
+237 PEEDAD
-242 LADDSVAED
+242 LADDSAAGD

-262 DAPGWGDWT
+262 DAPGWGDRT
-271 QEELA
+271 QEESA
-276 AVFLLKTPTSL
+276 AVFLLKTPTSR

-322 ILTNVSDYVVSWPGG
+322 ILTDVSDYVVSWPGG

-357 EKWDEYKDTIEKQ
+357 EIWDEYKDTIEEA
-370 TGIMGLTQEDLESI
+370 TGITGLTQEDLESI

-389 KISRNNGTEPDKHI
+389 KISRSNGTEPDKHI

-431 RESREYQSGER
+431 RESCEYQSGER
-442 VEETTADIEKELD
+442 VEETTADIEKEFD

-483 VSQDEWEKG
+483 VSPDEWEEG
-492 QIQLRLQGGGGSGH
+492 YEPTDEEL
-506 KALVLLH
+506 
-513 ADQVVDRLVHS
+513 
-524 VEAVF
+524 EN
-529 CHRRVVQGRD
+529 
-539 VLVHQIVDG
+539 G
-548 VVPEGVLA
+548 VVNFYAHYVLA
-556 AVGLDLGAVSL
+556 DIDPDTGVETDFFGLPLML
-567 ALGKALDGVRCA
+567 CA
-579 GALVH
+579 GAAVL
-584 GVGRSF
+584 GCKNRKK
-590 QLLSRSAESHFADTL
+590 EED
-605 FGSFHAYQFHRF
+605 
-617 YPPCCPLK
+617 
-625 GQDSKHYEVIIAQ
+625 E

>member
-54 EPAGD
+54 EPAWD
-59 EEDDIRTDEP
+59 EEEDIRTDEP
-69 VLLPAEGGIPVV
+69 VLLPAEGGIPAV

-100 AVKADEHFER
+100 AVKADEQVER
-110 TYLFWLSESD
+110 TYLFWLRESD
-120 EADGGLPYAEQI
+120 EADGGLPYAEQT

-144 PEVEEKSFRFWY
+144 PEVEGKSFRFWY
-156 SRGDEGTAIRFMPDE
+156 SRDDEGTAVRFVPDE
-171 GPLWPEADSECSL
+171 GPLWPEADGECSL

-190 DEAQQEEPVLDEEED
+190 DEAQQEESVLDEEED
-205 IAVLPELSEE
+205 IAVLPELWEE
-215 RPAVEEETPLDEAE
+215 RPVAEEKTPPDEAE
-229 QPEKDRFS
+229 QPEKGRS
-237 EEDAD
+237 PEEDAD
-242 LADDSVAED
+242 LADDSVDGD

-262 DAPGWGDWT
+262 DAPGWGDRT
-271 QEELA
+271 QEESA
-276 AVFLLKTPTSL
+276 AVFLLKTPTSR

-316 EDNGKN
+316 EDNGRN
-322 ILTNVSDYVVSWPGG
+322 ILTDVSDYVVSWPGG

-357 EKWDEYKDTIEKQ
+357 EIWDEYKDTIEEA
-370 TGIMGLTQEDLESI
+370 TGVEGLTREDLESI

-389 KISRNNGTEPDKHI
+389 KISRSNGTEPDKHI

-442 VEETTADIEKELD
+442 VEETTADIEKEFD

-483 VSQDEWEKG
+483 VSQDEWEEG
-492 QIQLRLQGGGGSGH
+492 YEPTDEEL
-506 KALVLLH
+506 
-513 ADQVVDRLVHS
+513 
-524 VEAVF
+524 EN
-529 CHRRVVQGRD
+529 
-539 VLVHQIVDG
+539 G
-548 VVPEGVLA
+548 VVNFYAHYVLA
-556 AVGLDLGAVSL
+556 DIDPDTGVETGFFGLPLML
-567 ALGKALDGVRCA
+567 CA
-579 GALVH
+579 GAAVL
-584 GVGRSF
+584 GRKN
-590 QLLSRSAESHFADTL
+590 RKKEED
-605 FGSFHAYQFHRF
+605 
-617 YPPCCPLK
+617 
-625 GQDSKHYEVIIAQ
+625 E

>member
-54 EPAGD
+54 EPAWD
-59 EEDDIRTDEP
+59 EEEDIRTDEP
-69 VLLPAEGGIPVV
+69 VLLPAEGGIPAV

-100 AVKADEHFER
+100 AVKADEHFEM
-110 TYLFWLSESD
+110 TWLFWLSESD
-120 EADGGLPYAEQI
+120 EADGGLPYAEQT

-144 PEVEEKSFRFWY
+144 PEVEGKSFRFWY
-156 SRGDEGTAIRFMPDE
+156 SRDDEGTAVRFVPDE
-171 GPLWPEADSECSL
+171 GALWPEADSECSL
-184 YACFTD
+184 YACFID
-190 DEAQQEEPVLDEEED
+190 DEAQQEESVSDEEED

-215 RPAVEEETPLDEAE
+215 RPTAEEETPLDEAE

-242 LADDSVAED
+242 LADDSVDED
-251 KNALPADELDE
+251 KNALLADELDE
-262 DAPGWGDWT
+262 DAPGWGDQT
-271 QEELA
+271 QEESA
-276 AVFLLKTPTSL
+276 AVFLLKTPTSR

-322 ILTNVSDYVVSWPGG
+322 ILTDVSDYVVSWPGG

-357 EKWDEYKDTIEKQ
+357 EIWDEYKDTIEEA
-370 TGIMGLTQEDLESI
+370 TGVEGLTQEDLESI

-389 KISRNNGTEPDKHI
+389 KISRNNGTKPDKHI

-472 SVTDEPDPKEK
+472 SVTDEPDPEEK
-483 VSQDEWEKG
+483 VSQNEWEEG
-492 QIQLRLQGGGGSGH
+492 YEPTDEELENGVVNFYAYYVLADIDPDTGVETDFFGLP
-506 KALVLLH
+506 LVL
-513 ADQVVDRLVHS
+513 
-524 VEAVF
+524 
-529 CHRRVVQGRD
+529 
-539 VLVHQIVDG
+539 
-548 VVPEGVLA
+548 
-556 AVGLDLGAVSL
+556 
-567 ALGKALDGVRCA
+567 CA
-579 GALVH
+579 GAAVL
-584 GVGRSF
+584 GCKNRKK
-590 QLLSRSAESHFADTL
+590 EED
-605 FGSFHAYQFHRF
+605 
-617 YPPCCPLK
+617 
-625 GQDSKHYEVIIAQ
+625 E

>member
-1 MRNRLE
+1 
-7 RRRLTLRA
+7 
-15 AALCIV
+15 V

-54 EPAGD
+54 EPAWD
-59 EEDDIRTDEP
+59 EEEDIRTDEP
-69 VLLPAEGGIPVV
+69 VLLPAEGGIPAV

-100 AVKADEHFER
+100 AVKADEQFER
-110 TYLFWLSESD
+110 TYLFWLRESD
-120 EADGGLPYAEQI
+120 EADGGLPYAEQT

-144 PEVEEKSFRFWY
+144 PEAEGKSFRFWY
-156 SRGDEGTAIRFMPDE
+156 SRDDEGTAVRFMPDE

-190 DEAQQEEPVLDEEED
+190 DEARQEEPVSDEEED
-205 IAVLPELSEE
+205 IAVLPELWEE
-215 RPAVEEETPLDEAE
+215 RPAAEEETPRDEAE
-229 QPEKDRFS
+229 QPEKGRS
-237 EEDAD
+237 PEEDAD
-242 LADDSVAED
+242 LADDSAAED

-262 DAPGWGDWT
+262 DAPGWGDWA
-271 QEELA
+271 QEESA
-276 AVFLLKTPTSL
+276 AVFLLKTPTSR

-322 ILTNVSDYVVSWPGG
+322 ILTDVSDYVVSWPGG

-357 EKWDEYKDTIEKQ
+357 EIWDEYKDTIEEA
-370 TGIMGLTQEDLESI
+370 TGVEGLTQEDLESI

-389 KISRNNGTEPDKHI
+389 KISRSNGTEPDKHI

-483 VSQDEWEKG
+483 VSQDEWEEG
-492 QIQLRLQGGGGSGH
+492 YEPT
-506 KALVLLH
+506 
-513 ADQVVDRLVHS
+513 DQEL
-524 VEAVF
+524 EN
-529 CHRRVVQGRD
+529 
-539 VLVHQIVDG
+539 G
-548 VVPEGVLA
+548 VVNFYAHYVLA
-556 AVGLDLGAVSL
+556 DIDPDTGVETGFFGLPLML
-567 ALGKALDGVRCA
+567 CA
-579 GALVH
+579 GAAV
-584 GVGRSF
+584 
-590 QLLSRSAESHFADTL
+590 LSRKNRKKEED
-605 FGSFHAYQFHRF
+605 
-617 YPPCCPLK
+617 
-625 GQDSKHYEVIIAQ
+625 E

>member
-54 EPAGD
+54 EPAWD
-59 EEDDIRTDEP
+59 EEEDIRTDEP
-69 VLLPAEGGIPVV
+69 VLLPAEGGIPAV

-100 AVKADEHFER
+100 AVKVDEHVER

-120 EADGGLPYAEQI
+120 EADGGLPYAEQT

-144 PEVEEKSFRFWY
+144 PEVEGKSFRFWY
-156 SRGDEGTAIRFMPDE
+156 SRDDEGTAVRFMPDE
-171 GPLWPEADSECSL
+171 GLLWPEADGECSL

-190 DEAQQEEPVLDEEED
+190 DEARQEEPVLDEEED
-205 IAVLPELSEE
+205 IAVLPELWEE
-215 RPAVEEETPLDEAE
+215 RPAVEEETPPDEAE
-229 QPEKDRFS
+229 QPEKGRS
-237 EEDAD
+237 PEEDAD
-242 LADDSVAED
+242 LADDSVDGD

-262 DAPGWGDWT
+262 DAPGWGDRT
-271 QEELA
+271 QEESA
-276 AVFLLKTPTSL
+276 AVFLLKTPTSR

-322 ILTNVSDYVVSWPGG
+322 ILTDVSDYVVSWPGG

-357 EKWDEYKDTIEKQ
+357 EIWDEYKDTIEEA
-370 TGIMGLTQEDLESI
+370 TGVEGLTREDLESI

-389 KISRNNGTEPDKHI
+389 KISRSNGTEPDKHI
-403 DCIISVKSRKNFTAR
+403 DCIISVKSRKSFTAR

-472 SVTDEPDPKEK
+472 SVTDEPDPEEK
-483 VSQDEWEKG
+483 VSQDEWEEG
-492 QIQLRLQGGGGSGH
+492 YEPTDEEL
-506 KALVLLH
+506 
-513 ADQVVDRLVHS
+513 
-524 VEAVF
+524 EN
-529 CHRRVVQGRD
+529 
-539 VLVHQIVDG
+539 G
-548 VVPEGVLA
+548 VVNFYAHYVLA
-556 AVGLDLGAVSL
+556 DIDPDTGVETDFFGLPLML
-567 ALGKALDGVRCA
+567 CA
-579 GALVH
+579 GAAVL
-584 GVGRSF
+584 GCKNRKK
-590 QLLSRSAESHFADTL
+590 EED
-605 FGSFHAYQFHRF
+605 
-617 YPPCCPLK
+617 
-625 GQDSKHYEVIIAQ
+625 E

>member
-54 EPAGD
+54 EPAWD
-59 EEDDIRTDEP
+59 EEEDIRTDEP
-69 VLLPAEGGIPVV
+69 VLLPAEGGIPAV

-100 AVKADEHFER
+100 AVKVDEHVER

-120 EADGGLPYAEQI
+120 EADGGLSYAEQT

-144 PEVEEKSFRFWY
+144 PEVEGKSFRFWY
-156 SRGDEGTAIRFMPDE
+156 SRDDEGTAVRFVPDE
-171 GPLWPEADSECSL
+171 GLLWPEADGECSL

-205 IAVLPELSEE
+205 IAVLPELWEE
-215 RPAVEEETPLDEAE
+215 RPVAEEKTPPDEAE
-229 QPEKDRFS
+229 QPEKGRS
-237 EEDAD
+237 PEEDAD
-242 LADDSVAED
+242 LADDSVDED

-262 DAPGWGDWT
+262 DAPGWGDRT
-271 QEELA
+271 QEESA
-276 AVFLLKTPTSL
+276 AVFLLKTPTSR

-322 ILTNVSDYVVSWPGG
+322 ILTDVSDYVVSWPGG

-357 EKWDEYKDTIEKQ
+357 EIWDEYKDTIEEA
-370 TGIMGLTQEDLESI
+370 TGVEGLTREDLESI

-389 KISRNNGTEPDKHI
+389 KISRSNGTEPDKHI

-442 VEETTADIEKELD
+442 VEETTADIEKEFD
-455 IGGARY
+455 IGGVRY

-483 VSQDEWEKG
+483 VSQDEWEEG
-492 QIQLRLQGGGGSGH
+492 YGPT
-506 KALVLLH
+506 
-513 ADQVVDRLVHS
+513 DQEL
-524 VEAVF
+524 EN
-529 CHRRVVQGRD
+529 
-539 VLVHQIVDG
+539 G
-548 VVPEGVLA
+548 VVNFYAHYVLA
-556 AVGLDLGAVSL
+556 DIDPDTGVETGFFGLPLML
-567 ALGKALDGVRCA
+567 CA
-579 GALVH
+579 GAAVL
-584 GVGRSF
+584 GRKN
-590 QLLSRSAESHFADTL
+590 RKKEED
-605 FGSFHAYQFHRF
+605 
-617 YPPCCPLK
+617 
-625 GQDSKHYEVIIAQ
+625 E